1 MTVVQNPL
9 SVWAT
14 STAEAVFR
22 WDVLASWEEQCY
34 ITLDRSNWGQ
44 TDSTVASYKD
54 SLHRNRKCTMSCKH
68 EATIFS
74 KLRDV
79 MVWLHE
85 SLLFQKSFRGTHTCK
100 HSVTQGLRNPTADE
114 LHRLLVKARVSPA
127 GATGTGSLS
136 VKSQLEAL
144 LTQRRG
150 SEERTADSAG
160 NLGALGVQSWL

>member
-1 MTVVQNPL
+1 
-9 SVWAT
+9 
-14 STAEAVFR
+14 
-22 WDVLASWEEQCY
+22 
-34 ITLDRSNWGQ
+34 
-44 TDSTVASYKD
+44 
-54 SLHRNRKCTMSCKH
+54 MSCKH

-74 KLRDV
+74 KLREV

-144 LTQRRG
+144 LTQRQG